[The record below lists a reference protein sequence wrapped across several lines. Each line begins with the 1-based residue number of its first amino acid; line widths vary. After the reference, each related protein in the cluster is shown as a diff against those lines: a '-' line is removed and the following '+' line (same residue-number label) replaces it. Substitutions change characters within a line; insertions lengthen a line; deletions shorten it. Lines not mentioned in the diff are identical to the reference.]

1 MITKI
6 LYILDKNQKKRI
18 YLLFFISLP
27 LIFLETISIGSL
39 PVYILAIVE
48 PSTIIDYFNN
58 DYLTNKLNG
67 MSVEQR
73 SFYGLLL
80 IIIIF
85 FIKALYNLFFNFYE
99 LSTLKKI
106 NLEHANKLYDYY
118 LKQKILFFSE
128 NNPSKLIQNI
138 DDIKRS
144 TSVIFSIFNIFKES
158 LIILMIFVMLIFA
171 SVKILLLNLAIFS
184 LPIIFFLTFFRK
196 SLKFRGE
203 IAKKHRILKLKNLQ
217 ESFSLM
223 KFIKII
229 KGENFALNTFSQ
241 NNYRSTY
248 QETILAFVTRLPRII
263 LETFSVL
270 AIALVVFFLFKS
282 NLSFDAILPTLTLLV
297 VGLIRF
303 IPSIGSILVGLNQYK
318 FHHVSLNNV
327 NNIFKNIDNQ
337 NLKDQNKIETTEKA
351 IVFNDMIELK
361 DINFSYKDSDEMI
374 LKNINFKIK
383 KNHKIGITGPSGSG
397 KSTLLSICLGLVEP
411 NNGQVLCDRKNIF
424 NNLQGWHKSIGYVP
438 QSIHLLDESIKNNI
452 CYGIN
457 EKEINEKNL
466 LKAIEISEIRNFIDK
481 QPRKLETWIGHNGA
495 RISGGQLQRIGIAR
509 AMYLNP
515 TILILDEPTSSLDKN
530 NEEQIINSLF
540 SIKDIT
546 VILISHNT
554 SVLKKCDQ
562 VLNLEDH
569 SLENL
574 VSKSKL

>member
-1 MITKI
+1 MIKKI
-6 LYILDKNQKKRI
+6 LYFLDKNQKKRI

>member
-1 MITKI
+1 MIKKI

>member
-1 MITKI
+1 MIKKI

-554 SVLKKCDQ
+554 SILKKCDQ

>member
-1 MITKI
+1 MS
-6 LYILDKNQKKRI
+6 
-18 YLLFFISLP
+18 LL
-27 LIFLETISIGSL
+27 
-39 PVYILAIVE
+39 
-48 PSTIIDYFNN
+48 
-58 DYLTNKLNG
+58 
-67 MSVEQR
+67 
-73 SFYGLLL
+73 
-80 IIIIF
+80 
-85 FIKALYNLFFNFYE
+85 
-99 LSTLKKI
+99 
-106 NLEHANKLYDYY
+106 
-118 LKQKILFFSE
+118 
-128 NNPSKLIQNI
+128 
-138 DDIKRS
+138 
-144 TSVIFSIFNIFKES
+144 
-158 LIILMIFVMLIFA
+158 LMIFVMLIFA

-361 DINFSYKDSDEMI
+361 DTVDKYKFGDIVFLVYQRLFQLTTIFVHNNNPERPHI
-374 LKNINFKIK
+374 L
-383 KNHKIGITGPSGSG
+383 
-397 KSTLLSICLGLVEP
+397 
-411 NNGQVLCDRKNIF
+411 
-424 NNLQGWHKSIGYVP
+424 
-438 QSIHLLDESIKNNI
+438 
-452 CYGIN
+452 
-457 EKEINEKNL
+457 
-466 LKAIEISEIRNFIDK
+466 
-481 QPRKLETWIGHNGA
+481 
-495 RISGGQLQRIGIAR
+495 
-509 AMYLNP
+509 
-515 TILILDEPTSSLDKN
+515 
-530 NEEQIINSLF
+530 
-540 SIKDIT
+540 
-546 VILISHNT
+546 
-554 SVLKKCDQ
+554 
-562 VLNLEDH
+562 
-569 SLENL
+569 
-574 VSKSKL
+574 